1 MVSSFSIVE
10 AIVGMAV
17 AAIIMGI
24 TFLIFSII
32 TERMLDFKKQNQL
45 INDLNRLTYSI
56 NKDIFDSE
64 KMIPN
69 GNQITFEGYSGEKT
83 KYYFEQEHSIRI
95 KESFIDTFM
104 VKLNTIRVDSVKS
117 KNRLK
122 VYLKLKMNV
131 TGNDNVLD
139 LSFYKRVYANELLK
153 KEK

>member
-1 MVSSFSIVE
+1 MIPSFSIIE

-24 TFLIFSII
+24 TFFIFSII

-45 INDLNRLTYSI
+45 VNDLNRLTYSI
-56 NKDIFDSE
+56 NKDIFDSQ

-69 GNQITFEGYSGEKT
+69 ENQITFRGYSGEEV

-104 VKLNTIRVDSVKS
+104 VKLNSIRIDSVRS
-117 KNRLK
+117 KNRMK
-122 VYLKLKMNV
+122 VYLKLKINV
-131 TGNDNVLD
+131 TSNDNVLD
-139 LSFYKRVYANELLK
+139 LNFYKRMYANELLN

>member
-1 MVSSFSIVE
+1 MIPSFSIIE

-24 TFLIFSII
+24 TFFIFSII

-45 INDLNRLTYSI
+45 VNDLNRLTYSI
-56 NKDIFDSE
+56 NKDIFDSQ

-69 GNQITFEGYSGEKT
+69 ENQITFRGYSGEEV

-104 VKLNTIRVDSVKS
+104 VKLNSIRIDSVRS
-117 KNRLK
+117 KNRMK
-122 VYLKLKMNV
+122 VYLKLKINV
-131 TGNDNVLD
+131 TSNDNVLD
-139 LSFYKRVYANELLK
+139 LNFYKRVYANELLN

>member
-1 MVSSFSIVE
+1 MISSFSIIE
-10 AIVGMAV
+10 AIIGMAV
-17 AAIIMGI
+17 VAIIMGI
-24 TFLIFSII
+24 TFFIFSII
-32 TERMLDFKKQNQL
+32 TERMLDFKNQNQL
-45 INDLNRLTYSI
+45 INDLNRITYSI

-69 GNQITFEGYSGEKT
+69 ENQITFEGYSGEIV
-83 KYYFEQEHSIRI
+83 KYYFEPEYSIRL

-104 VKLNTIRVDSVKS
+104 VKLNSIRVDSVKS

-131 TGNDNVLD
+131 TSNDKVLD